1 MADEADLGNEAMERW
16 LQGRLE
22 EFQFQ
27 LGQVGD
33 AMEKEESR
41 CRNCQEPLPQGQH
54 YCGEECRD
62 DHWERIKAEKRRGN
76 RTGQ

>member
-1 MADEADLGNEAMERW
+1 MADIVDDANEAMERW

-22 EFQFQ
+22 EHAYQ
-27 LGQVGD
+27 LNQMGN
-33 AMEKEESR
+33 EPEESR

-54 YCGEECRD
+54 YGGEECRD

>member
-22 EFQFQ
+22 EHAHQ
-27 LGQVGD
+27 LNQMGN
-33 AMEKEESR
+33 EPEEESR

-62 DHWERIKAEKRRGN
+62 DHWERIKAEKRRGT
-76 RTGQ
+76 RMGQ